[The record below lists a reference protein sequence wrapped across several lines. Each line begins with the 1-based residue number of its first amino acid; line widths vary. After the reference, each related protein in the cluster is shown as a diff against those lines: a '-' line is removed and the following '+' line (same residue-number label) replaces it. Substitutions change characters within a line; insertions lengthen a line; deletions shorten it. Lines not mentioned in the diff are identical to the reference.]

1 MTSIEQTALAEE
13 LKTGSEKAKQVLFV
27 RCYAA
32 FLRTAETILK
42 NKEDAEDVL
51 SESLDKIFKKIHQLD
66 DGSKLLGWCHRII
79 RNKAFDYIKNRKITS
94 DFSVYEPA
102 YSPSFFSS
110 TDLEVI
116 QGVIETLPPGYKE
129 IIKLHCYEGKSYG
142 EIQDQLQISPGTVRS
157 QIWKGRRLL
166 RKRLNFEY

>member
-1 MTSIEQTALAEE
+1 MTSTEQAALAEE
-13 LKTGSEKAKQVLFV
+13 LKIGSEKAKQVLFI

-32 FLRTAETILK
+32 FLKTAETILK

-51 SESLDKIFKKIHQLD
+51 SESLDKIFKKIYQLD

-79 RNKAFDYIKNRKITS
+79 RNKAFDYIKNRQITS

-102 YSPSFFSS
+102 YIPSFSTS

-116 QGVIETLPPGYKE
+116 QEAIETLPPGYKK
-129 IIKLHCYEGKSYG
+129 ILKLYCYEGKSYE
-142 EIQDQLQISPGTVRS
+142 EIQNLLQINPGTVKS

-166 RKRLNFEY
+166 RKKLNFEY